1 MPSTTGGRPAAVRRQ
16 VESSVVRADGAAGVT
31 VVLGASPVTELF
43 FALCAH
49 ARLVE
54 LDEAQLP
61 WHHAFA
67 KSLDQRGGALFERF
81 FGGFDRGLL
90 LSDLFV
96 CGPHRDLERFP
107 GWIESLND
115 AQFLWLVTGREPR
128 RSAIEGVLA
137 GRLAVR
143 DLHLPPSYRDDV
155 GSVFEDPADARE
167 QFVELIGY
175 ALAAGWGEE
184 AETLRP
190 FWREAL
196 LRQQADLEQI
206 GLVELLRRFGDAPQI
221 LRQLCER
228 RSSVRLELVPSCYIG
243 ARWANVYG
251 PGHMVCAFQVRPPG
265 WSVDDTLTLELVRR
279 RAEALA
285 EPSRLSLL
293 RMVAL
298 GEATGGRALAARSGL
313 TPATVSR
320 HMAQLARAG
329 LIRSQVQGR
338 EVRYELD
345 AAAIRA
351 FGPHLMQILGQSPR
365 PDPFGGEPEAAPP
378 RPPPSGP

>member
-1 MPSTTGGRPAAVRRQ
+1 MTGRQ
-16 VESSVVRADGAAGVT
+16 VEPSVVRSDGEAGVT
-31 VVLGASPVTELF
+31 IVLGASPVAELF
-43 FALCAH
+43 FAMCQH

-54 LDEAQLP
+54 LDAAQLP

-67 KSLDQRGGALFERF
+67 GALDERGDALFRRF

-96 CGPHRDLERFP
+96 TGPHRDLERFP
-107 GWIESLND
+107 PWVDSLTD
-115 AQFLWLVTGREPR
+115 SQFLWLATGRTVPR
-128 RSAIEGVLA
+128 AAIEGVLA

-143 DLHLPPSYRDDV
+143 DLHLPLEFKDDV
-155 GSVFEDPADARE
+155 GPLFEDAAEARS
-167 QFVELIGY
+167 QFTSLLGY
-175 ALAAGWGEE
+175 AIAAGWADE

-196 LRQQADLEQI
+196 QRQQADLERI
-206 GLVELLRRFGDAPQI
+206 GLMELLARFGDAPQI
-221 LRQLCER
+221 LKQLKEEQR
-228 RSSVRLELVPSCYIG
+228 RTVRLELIPSCYIG

-251 PGHMVCAFQVRPPG
+251 PRHMVCAFQVRPPG

-329 LIRSQVQGR
+329 LVRSQVHGR

-345 AAAIRA
+345 TAAVRA
-351 FGPHLMQILGQSPR
+351 FGPHLLQILGQAPL
-365 PDPFGGEPEAAPP
+365 PDPTAG
-378 RPPPSGP
+378 RD

>member
-1 MPSTTGGRPAAVRRQ
+1 MPSTGVGRPAVAG
-16 VESSVVRADGAAGVT
+16 VEPSVVRSDGEAGVT
-31 VVLGASPVTELF
+31 IVLGASPVAELF

-54 LDEAQLP
+54 LDAAQLP

-67 KSLDQRGGALFERF
+67 NALDDRGSALFQRF

-96 CGPHRDLERFP
+96 TGPHRDLERFP
-107 GWIESLND
+107 AWVESLTD
-115 AQFLWLVTGREPR
+115 AQFLWLATGRIVP
-128 RSAIEGVLA
+128 RSAIDRVLA
-137 GRLAVR
+137 GRLALR

-155 GSVFEDPADARE
+155 GALFDHTAEARS
-167 QFVELIGY
+167 QFTTLLGY
-175 ALAAGWGEE
+175 AIAAGWADE

-196 LRQQADLEQI
+196 QRQSADLERI
-206 GLVELLRRFGDAPQI
+206 GLAKLLGRFGDAPQI
-221 LRQLCER
+221 LRQLREEQPR
-228 RSSVRLELVPSCYIG
+228 TVRLELIPSCYIG
-243 ARWANVYG
+243 ARWANVFG
-251 PGHMVCAFQVRPPG
+251 PRHMVCAFQVRPPG

-293 RMVAL
+293 RMVAS

-329 LIRSQVQGR
+329 LVRSQVHGR

-345 AAAIRA
+345 TAAVRA
-351 FGPHLMQILGQSPR
+351 FGPHLLQILGQSP
-365 PDPFGGEPEAAPP
+365 PTG
-378 RPPPSGP
+378 PSGRSG

>member
-1 MPSTTGGRPAAVRRQ
+1 MTGRQ
-16 VESSVVRADGAAGVT
+16 VEPSVVRGDGEAGVT
-31 VVLGASPVTELF
+31 IVLGASPVAELF
-43 FALCAH
+43 FAMCQH

-54 LDEAQLP
+54 LDAAQLP

-67 KSLDQRGGALFERF
+67 NALDERGDALFRRF

-96 CGPHRDLERFP
+96 TGPHRDLERFP
-107 GWIESLND
+107 PWVDSLTD
-115 AQFLWLVTGREPR
+115 SQFLWLATGRTVPR
-128 RSAIEGVLA
+128 AAIEGVLA

-143 DLHLPPSYRDDV
+143 DLHLPLEFKDDV
-155 GSVFEDPADARE
+155 GPLFEDAAEARS
-167 QFVELIGY
+167 QFTSLLGY
-175 ALAAGWGEE
+175 AIAAGWADE

-196 LRQQADLEQI
+196 QRQQADLERI
-206 GLVELLRRFGDAPQI
+206 GLMELLARFGDAPQI
-221 LRQLCER
+221 LKQLKEEQR
-228 RSSVRLELVPSCYIG
+228 RTVRLELIPSCYIG

-251 PGHMVCAFQVRPPG
+251 PRHMVCAFQVRPPG

-329 LIRSQVQGR
+329 LVRSQVHGR
-338 EVRYELD
+338 EVRYELETS
-345 AAAIRA
+345 AVKA
-351 FGPHLMQILGQSPR
+351 FGPHLLQILGQSP
-365 PDPFGGEPEAAPP
+365 PP
-378 RPPPSGP
+378 GPSGRPE